1 MLVERLLRVAL
12 LGSTWVL
19 YLLLALSVVSF
30 AAMVERWVYFRKH
43 REDDAVLRQKLARA
57 LLDGDLERAEDV
69 LNKSPSIEAK
79 VLAQAIGWRQGG
91 PEAVADAVD
100 SELGRTKK
108 ELEKGLTLLGTLGN
122 NTPFVGLFGTVL
134 GVIEAFHHLSDGAN
148 KAAMGNVMS
157 GIAEAL
163 IATGVGIFV
172 AIPAVVAYNIASKKI
187 GDIESNTHSLAKLLT
202 AYLKTKDREEARRS
216 SNHVRYLE
224 AAE

>member
-30 AAMVERWVYFRKH
+30 AAMVERWVFFRRH
-43 REDDAVLRQKLARA
+43 REDEGVLRQRLAKA
-57 LLDGDLERAEDV
+57 LLDDDLDRAESV
-69 LNKSPSIEAK
+69 LARSPAFEAK

-91 PEAVADAVD
+91 PEAVADAVE

-108 ELEKGLTLLGTLGN
+108 ELERGLTLLGTLGN

-172 AIPAVVAYNIASKKI
+172 AIPAVVAYNLASKKI
-187 GDIESNTHSLAKLLT
+187 ADVESNTHSLAKLIT

-216 SNHVRYLE
+216 SNTVHYLE